1 MTSTTGGSFD
11 SFGKPGTGWITYAS
25 IMLGLAGVFSVVD
38 GIVGLSKSKFYV
50 ADARYVFSDLRT
62 WAWIVLILGVLEIF
76 ASLYVARG
84 SEFARW
90 FGVGAASMNAL
101 GQLAFLQAYPL
112 WTISAFTMDV
122 LIVYALIV
130 YGGKRLKAW
139 A

>member
-1 MTSTTGGSFD
+1 
-11 SFGKPGTGWITYAS
+11 
-25 IMLGLAGVFSVVD
+25 MLGLAGVFNVID

-50 ADARYVFSDLRT
+50 ADAKYIFSDLRT
-62 WAWIVLILGVLEIF
+62 WAWIILILGALQIF

-90 FGVGAASMNAL
+90 FGVGAASVNAL
-101 GQLAFLQAYPL
+101 AQLAWLQSYPL
-112 WTISAFTMDV
+112 WAISVFTMDV

-130 YGGKRLKAW
+130 YGGKRLKAF

>member
-1 MTSTTGGSFD
+1 VTSTTGGSFD

-25 IMLGLAGVFSVVD
+25 IMLGLAGVFNVID

-50 ADARYVFSDLRT
+50 ADARFVFSDLRT
-62 WAWIVLILGVLEIF
+62 WAWIILILGALEIF
-76 ASLYVARG
+76 ASLYVASG

-90 FGVGAASMNAL
+90 FGVGAASVNAL
-101 GQLAFLQAYPL
+101 AQLAWLQSYPL
-112 WTISAFTMDV
+112 WAISVFTMDV

-130 YGGKRLKAW
+130 YGGKRLKAF

>member
-1 MTSTTGGSFD
+1 VTSTTGGSFD

-25 IMLGLAGVFSVVD
+25 IMLGLAGVFNVID

-50 ADARYVFSDLRT
+50 ADAKYIFSDLRT
-62 WAWIVLILGVLEIF
+62 WAWIILILGALQIF

-90 FGVGAASMNAL
+90 FGVGAASVNAL
-101 GQLAFLQAYPL
+101 AQLAWLQSYPL
-112 WTISAFTMDV
+112 WAISVFTMDV

-130 YGGKRLKAW
+130 YGGKRLKAF